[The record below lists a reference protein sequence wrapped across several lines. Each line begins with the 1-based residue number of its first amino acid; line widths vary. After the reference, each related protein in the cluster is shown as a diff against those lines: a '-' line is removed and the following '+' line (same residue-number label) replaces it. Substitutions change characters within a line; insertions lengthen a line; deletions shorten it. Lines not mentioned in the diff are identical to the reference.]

1 MKVSKKLSNTIVID
15 VNKEEER
22 LFKINLEKLGI
33 KIINVSFPE
42 RIENISK
49 SFIEKNWKN
58 VAKTDIKNVIMVGNT
73 KGKIIVIFENEEYQF
88 DILKLVEKLKLD
100 AVYTY
105 TIDLGEKIILQK
117 EWYSNGVCVRDNYD
131 EEEEKI
137 KSNKF
142 TIVRCLK

>member
-1 MKVSKKLSNTIVID
+1 MK
-15 VNKEEER
+15 
-22 LFKINLEKLGI
+22 LE
-33 KIINVSFPE
+33 
-42 RIENISK
+42 
-49 SFIEKNWKN
+49 
-58 VAKTDIKNVIMVGNT
+58 
-73 KGKIIVIFENEEYQF
+73 
-88 DILKLVEKLKLD
+88 

-117 EWYSNGVCVRDNYD
+117 EWYSNGVSVRHNYD

>member
-1 MKVSKKLSNTIVID
+1 M
-15 VNKEEER
+15 
-22 LFKINLEKLGI
+22 
-33 KIINVSFPE
+33 
-42 RIENISK
+42 
-49 SFIEKNWKN
+49 
-58 VAKTDIKNVIMVGNT
+58 
-73 KGKIIVIFENEEYQF
+73 
-88 DILKLVEKLKLD
+88 KLD